1 MSYEKPKGL
10 KSKLDLIWNELQT
23 QLPSIN
29 LNNENED
36 DLDYNDHVS
45 LEQFQNFENDEIIKN
60 KDDKFMDD
68 QFLEFDKASASDV
81 YLNEVEDANTQ
92 IQSFNKM
99 KTSNLKLISNSKE
112 SSEKATKIAQGI
124 FENTNPKLNMDI
136 FNSINIDDL
145 LNSVDKNS
153 VKKSIQKNSSSQTT
167 LPIVDEQNIIK
178 KLAELSTKYSEDN
191 SLSNLNLKTGAA
203 PLDEF
208 STQINKN
215 EISSIDCSKID
226 DIITSDLKKFLKSH
240 KIRDGNLVE
249 TRRIDLR
256 ASQNMAPNT
265 RIRVYSKPKAEQL
278 FAEILNDDSVY
289 PNFKNGDKFK
299 FINDSVTSSS
309 ESDDES
315 DPTDCNTLWFERYRQ
330 QRILNSEKKS

>member
-1 MSYEKPKGL
+1 MAQY
-10 KSKLDLIWNELQT
+10 T
-23 QLPSIN
+23 
-29 LNNENED
+29 
-36 DLDYNDHVS
+36 
-45 LEQFQNFENDEIIKN
+45 
-60 KDDKFMDD
+60 
-68 QFLEFDKASASDV
+68 FL
-81 YLNEVEDANTQ
+81 
-92 IQSFNKM
+92 
-99 KTSNLKLISNSKE
+99 
-112 SSEKATKIAQGI
+112 
-124 FENTNPKLNMDI
+124 
-136 FNSINIDDL
+136 DDL
-145 LNSVDKNS
+145 LNSVDNNS

-167 LPIVDEQNIIK
+167 PPIVDEQNIIK

-226 DIITSDLKKFLKSH
+226 DIITSDLKIFLKSH

-330 QRILNSEKKS
+330 QRILNSAKKS